1 LDENAI
7 LAHVAYLDEN
17 IIVPLFT
24 FWMKMSYSHSLNLLD
39 ENVIA
44 ALFAYW
50 MKMS

>member
-7 LAHVAYLDEN
+7 PIRFDYLDEN

-24 FWMKMSYSHSLNLLD
+24 YWMKMSYSHSLHLLD

-50 MKMS
+50 MKIS